1 MAETPTSILSASAID
16 RLVNESLADARR
28 CLELF
33 VADRRAHET
42 IAAMV
47 RGLTGCFR
55 SGNKVLICGNGG
67 SLCDALHFAEE
78 LTGRFR
84 NDRPPLPAIAI
95 AEAGH
100 ITCTANDY
108 GFAEVFA
115 RGVTALGRPGDVLIA
130 MSTSGNSEN
139 IRRAVAAARAQKMH
153 VFLLLGKGGG
163 ALKDATRDAGD
174 LTLIAPGATADRI
187 QELHMLVLH
196 TLVEGVEAELF
207 GAK

>member
-1 MAETPTSILSASAID
+1 VLETFASD
-16 RLVNESLADARR
+16 PRVRMQ
-28 CLELF
+28 
-33 VADRRAHET
+33 

-47 RGLTGCFR
+47 RGLAGTLRAG
-55 SGNKVLICGNGG
+55 GKVLVCGNGG
-67 SLCDALHFAEE
+67 SLADAVHFAEE

-84 NDRPPLPAIAI
+84 KDRPPLAAVAI

-108 GFAEVFA
+108 GFEEVFA
-115 RGVTALGRPGDVLIA
+115 RGVTALGREGDVLVA

-139 IRRAVAAARAQKMH
+139 IARAVKAARAAKMH
-153 VFLLLGKGGG
+153 VYLLLGKGGG
-163 ALKDATRDAGD
+163 ALKDAGD
-174 LTLIAPGATADRI
+174 VTIIAAGATADRI
-187 QELHMLVLH
+187 QELHMIALH